1 MEHNLDQARYISLA
15 TFRKS
20 GESVATPVWFAQVDD
35 AYYVFSAGSAG
46 KVKRLRNSGE
56 AKVATCDM
64 AGKLEGQWYGANA
77 ILLNDPERSD
87 LINGN
92 VEEIAI
98 ALDALRSKYGLQMRL
113 ADWGAKLTGK
123 YHKRAY
129 IRFTLNP

>member
-1 MEHNLDQARYISLA
+1 MDRFLDQARYISLA

-20 GESVATPVWFAQVDD
+20 GELVATPVWFAKVGD

-56 AKVATCDM
+56 AQVATCNM
-64 AGKLEGQWYGANA
+64 AGKLEGEWHGANA
-77 ILLNDPERSD
+77 ILLCDPARGD
-87 LINGN
+87 LSNAN
-92 VEEIAI
+92 LEEIAT

-129 IRFTLNP
+129 IRFTLNL